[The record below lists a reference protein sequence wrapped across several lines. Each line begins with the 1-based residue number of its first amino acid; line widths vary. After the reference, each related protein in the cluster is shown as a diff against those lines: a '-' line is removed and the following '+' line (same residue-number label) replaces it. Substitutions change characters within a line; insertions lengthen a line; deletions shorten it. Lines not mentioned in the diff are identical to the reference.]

1 MRFVS
6 GLNILLGRAVLHSP
20 LSITTRYFTTMT
32 AIKPLIL
39 VDGSSYLYRAFHA
52 LPPLNTSKG
61 QPTGAIK
68 GVINMLRRLYKDYP
82 DSPIAVVFDAKGK
95 TFRDDIYD
103 QYKAQ
108 RPPMPDDLRS
118 QIEPINAIID
128 AMGLPR
134 LVIDGVEAD
143 DVIGT
148 LAAQAGKERPVLVS
162 TGDKDMAQL
171 VNEHVTLV
179 NTMTDTVMDVAGVKE
194 KFGIPPELIIDFLAL
209 MGDKVDNI
217 PGVAGV
223 GEKTALALIQALGGV
238 SSIYENI
245 DKVADLPIRGAKGV
259 AKKLADSHD
268 NALLSYTLATI
279 KCDVPLDVGVA
290 DLLPTA
296 PDNERLLSLFKE
308 FEFKTWVDELSREE
322 RGAAISAE
330 SGVGDS
336 ASGVSGLASTGVMAD
351 ELALTSDVAPQLDA
365 SAYQI
370 ILTQADFE
378 LWLDKLRGAKIFAF
392 DTETTS
398 LNYMQARVVGVSF
411 AVNAGEAAYLPFGHD
426 YLDVPDQLNEAD
438 VLAQL
443 KPLLEDPDRYK
454 VGQNLKYDANVLL
467 NHGITLRGI
476 HDDTMLASYVL
487 DSTGSRHDMDTL
499 ALKYLDH
506 TTIHFED
513 IAGKGAKQITFNQ
526 IALEQAGPYA
536 AEDAD
541 ITLRLYQA
549 LLPKIQQHEGLL
561 AVYRNIE
568 LPLVPVLS
576 RIERNGAYVDREL
589 LSKQS
594 HELGMKMQALEK
606 EAYELAGG
614 EFNLASPKQLGE
626 ILFERLQ
633 IPVTKKTP
641 KGAPSTAEEVLAE
654 LAHDYP
660 LPRVILEHR
669 GMAKLKSTYTDKL
682 PLQIDPKTGR
692 IHTSYHQAVA
702 ATGRLSSSD
711 PNLQNIP
718 IRSAEGRRIRQA
730 FIAPPGYVILA
741 ADYSQIELRIMAH
754 LSGDRG
760 LVDAFSR
767 GEDIHRATAAEV
779 FGVSTDEVSD
789 EQRRNAKAIN
799 FGLIYGMSAFGLARQ
814 LHLGRKEAQQYIDLY
829 FERYPGVLRYMD
841 ETRVLASEK
850 GYVETLFGRR
860 LHLPEINAR
869 NGMRRQ
875 AAERTAINAPMQG
888 TAADIIKRAMI
899 AVDQYLSSSAVDAKM
914 IMQVHD
920 ELVLEVAPADLETVQ
935 AEVVRLMMAAAEL
948 AVPLEV
954 GVGVGANW
962 DEAH

>member
-1 MRFVS
+1 
-6 GLNILLGRAVLHSP
+6 
-20 LSITTRYFTTMT
+20 MT

-68 GVINMLRRLYKDYP
+68 GVISMLRRLQKDYP

-95 TFRDDIYD
+95 TFRDDIYTL
-103 QYKAQ
+103 YKAQ

-118 QIEPINAIID
+118 QIEPINAIVD

-148 LAAQAGKERPVLVS
+148 LAAQAGQERPVLVS

-171 VNEHVTLV
+171 VNGHVTLV
-179 NTMTDTVMDVAGVKE
+179 NTMTDTVMDVAGVEE

-238 SSIYENI
+238 SSIYENL

-259 AKKLADSHD
+259 AKKLADSRE

-279 KCDVPLDVGVA
+279 KCDVPLDVGVPE
-290 DLLPTA
+290 LLPKA
-296 PDNERLLSLFKE
+296 PDSERLLALFKE
-308 FEFKTWVDELSREE
+308 YEFKTWVEELSRAE
-322 RGAAISAE
+322 RSDAIAA
-330 SGVGDS
+330 
-336 ASGVSGLASTGVMAD
+336 ASGQAEPSFAAD
-351 ELALTSDVAPQLDA
+351 SQAAAAAEPGSEVAPALADSSYQL
-365 SAYQI
+365 
-370 ILTQADFE
+370 ILSKADFE
-378 LWLDKLRGAKIFAF
+378 LWLAKLRGASIFAF

-411 AVNAGEAAYLPFGHD
+411 AVTAGEAAYLPFGHD
-426 YLDVPDQLNEAD
+426 YLDVPDQLDEAY
-438 VLAQL
+438 VLAEL
-443 KPLLEDPDRYK
+443 KPILEDSKVQK

-467 NHGITLRGI
+467 NHDITLRGI

-541 ITLRLYQA
+541 VTLRLYQA
-549 LLPKIQQHEGLL
+549 LLPRLEQQAGLL
-561 AVYRNIE
+561 AIYRDIE
-568 LPLVPVLS
+568 MPLVPVLS

-589 LSKQS
+589 LGKQS
-594 HELGMKMQALEK
+594 HELGIKMQALEK
-606 EAYELAGG
+606 QAYELAGG

-626 ILFERLQ
+626 ILFEGLQ

-641 KGAPSTAEEVLAE
+641 KGAPSTAEEVLVE

-660 LPRVILEHR
+660 LPKVILEHR

-682 PLQIDPKTGR
+682 PTLIDPKTGR

-760 LVDAFSR
+760 LIDAFSR

-779 FGVSTDEVSD
+779 FGVPPAEVSD

-841 ETRVLASEK
+841 ETRVLASEN
-850 GYVETLFGRR
+850 GYVETIFGRR

-888 TAADIIKRAMI
+888 SAADIIKRAMI
-899 AVDQYLSSSAVDAKM
+899 SVDQYLSSSAVDARM

-920 ELVLEVAPADLETVQ
+920 ELVLEVAAEVLEEVR

>member
-1 MRFVS
+1 
-6 GLNILLGRAVLHSP
+6 
-20 LSITTRYFTTMT
+20 MT
-32 AIKPLIL
+32 AIKPLVL

-52 LPPLNTSKG
+52 LPPLNTSTG

-68 GVINMLRRLYKDYP
+68 GVINMLRRLQKDYP

-95 TFRDDIYD
+95 TFRDDMYS

-118 QIEPINAIID
+118 QVEPINAIVD

-134 LVIDGVEAD
+134 LMIDGVEAD

-148 LAAQAGKERPVLVS
+148 LAAQAGRERPVLVS

-179 NTMTDTVMDVAGVKE
+179 NTMTDTVMDIAGVNE

-223 GEKTALALIQALGGV
+223 GEKTALALLQALG
-238 SSIYENI
+238 SLEDIYNNLE
-245 DKVADLPIRGAKGV
+245 KVPDLAIRGAKGI
-259 AKKLADSHD
+259 AKKLEDSRD
-268 NALLSYTLATI
+268 QAFLSYALATI
-279 KCDVPLDVGVA
+279 KCDVPLDVSVQ
-290 DLLPTA
+290 DLLPTE
-296 PDNERLLSLFKE
+296 PDNARLLSLFTE
-308 FEFKTWVDELSREE
+308 FEFKTWVQELSRHE
-322 RGAAISAE
+322 RAE
-330 SGVGDS
+330 SLAQSDLLGDDNIGANES
-336 ASGVSGLASTGVMAD
+336 VEA
-351 ELALTSDVAPQLDA
+351 APAFAGETDYQL
-365 SAYQI
+365 
-370 ILTQADFE
+370 ILTQSQFDD
-378 LWLDKLRGAKIFAF
+378 WLKRLEAAPLFAF

-411 AVNAGEAAYLPFGHD
+411 AIQAGQAAYLPFGHD
-426 YLDVPDQLNEAD
+426 YLDAPDQLDENA
-438 VLAQL
+438 VLAAL
-443 KPLLEDPDRYK
+443 KPLLEDAGK
-454 VGQNLKYDANVLL
+454 AKLGQNLKYDANVLA
-467 NHGITLRGI
+467 NHGIALRGI
-476 HDDTMLASYVL
+476 AEDTMLESYVL
-487 DSTGSRHDMDTL
+487 DSVGSRHDMDTL
-499 ALKYLDH
+499 ALKHLGH
-506 TTIHFED
+506 STIHFED

-541 ITLRLYQA
+541 ITLRLHQA
-549 LLPKIQQHEGLL
+549 MSPQLRACSSLMS
-561 AVYRNIE
+561 VYRDIE

-576 RIERNGAYVDREL
+576 RIERNGAFVSREL

-594 HELGMKMQALEK
+594 HELGLKMQALEK
-606 EAYELAGG
+606 EAYDLAGG
-614 EFNLASPKQLGE
+614 EFNLASPKQLSE
-626 ILFERLQ
+626 ILFERLS
-633 IPVTKKTP
+633 IPVIKKTP

-660 LPRVILEHR
+660 LPKVILEHR

-682 PLQIDPKTGR
+682 PLLIDPATGR

-760 LVDAFSR
+760 LIDAFSR
-767 GEDIHRATAAEV
+767 GEDIHKATAAEV
-779 FGVSTDEVSD
+779 FGVAVNKVSD
-789 EQRRNAKAIN
+789 DQRRNAKAIN

-829 FERYPGVLRYMD
+829 FERYPGVLRYME

-860 LHLPEINAR
+860 LYLPEINAS

-899 AVDQYLSSSAVDAKM
+899 AVDRYLSDSGVDARM

-920 ELVLEVAPADLETVQ
+920 ELVLEVAPDALDSVKSELVK
-935 AEVVRLMMAAAEL
+935 LMMAAGDL
-948 AVPLEV
+948 SVPLEV
-954 GVGVGANW
+954 GIGVGANW

>member
-1 MRFVS
+1 
-6 GLNILLGRAVLHSP
+6 
-20 LSITTRYFTTMT
+20 MT
-32 AIKPLIL
+32 AIKPLVL

-68 GVINMLRRLYKDYP
+68 GVINMLRRLQKDYP

-95 TFRDDIYD
+95 TFRDDMYP

-118 QIEPINAIID
+118 QIEPINAIVD

-134 LVIDGVEAD
+134 LVIEGVEAD

-148 LAAQAGKERPVLVS
+148 LAAQASGERPVLVS

-179 NTMTDTVMDVAGVKE
+179 NTMTDTVMDVAGVNT

-223 GEKTALALIQALGGV
+223 GEKTALALLQALGGLED
-238 SSIYENI
+238 IYQNL
-245 DKVADLPIRGAKGV
+245 DKVPDLAMRGAKGV
-259 AKKLADSHD
+259 AKKLTDQREQAF
-268 NALLSYTLATI
+268 LSYTLATI
-279 KCDVPLDVGVA
+279 KCDVPLDVSVPE
-290 DLLPTA
+290 LLPNS
-296 PDNERLLSLFKE
+296 PDKTRLLSLFTE
-308 FEFKTWVDELSREE
+308 FEFKTWVQELSRDE
-322 RGAAISAE
+322 RTELINE
-330 SGVGDS
+330 SK
-336 ASGVSGLASTGVMAD
+336 A
-351 ELALTSDVAPQLDA
+351 SDVPSDDALDA
-365 SAYQI
+365 VPAFTGTPDYQL
-370 ILTQADFE
+370 ILTQSQFTH
-378 LWLDKLRGAKIFAF
+378 WLDKLNNAPLFAF

-411 AVNAGEAAYLPFGHD
+411 AVNMGEAAYLPFGHD
-426 YLDVPDQLNEAD
+426 YLDAPDQLAEND
-438 VLAQL
+438 VLAAL
-443 KPLLEDPDRYK
+443 KPILEDHNK
-454 VGQNLKYDANVLL
+454 LKLGQNLKYDANVLA

-476 HDDTMLASYVL
+476 AEDTMLESYVL
-487 DSTGSRHDMDTL
+487 DSVGSRHDMDTL
-499 ALKYLDH
+499 ALKYLDRS
-506 TTIHFED
+506 TIHFED
-513 IAGKGAKQITFNQ
+513 IAGKGAKQLTFNQ
-526 IALEQAGPYA
+526 IALEEAAPYA

-541 ITLRLYQA
+541 VTLCLHHVMA
-549 LLPKIQQHEGLL
+549 AKLKASPSLMS
-561 AVYRNIE
+561 VYRDIE
-568 LPLVPVLS
+568 LPLVSVLS
-576 RIERNGAYVDREL
+576 RIERNGALVSREL
-589 LSKQS
+589 LGSQS
-594 HELGMKMQALEK
+594 HELGLKMQALEK
-606 EAYELAGG
+606 EAYDLAGG

-626 ILFERLQ
+626 ILFERLN
-633 IPVTKKTP
+633 IPVIKKTP
-641 KGAPSTAEEVLAE
+641 KGAPSTAEEVLVE

-660 LPRVILEHR
+660 LPKVILEHR

-682 PLQIDPKTGR
+682 PLLIDPKTGR

-730 FIAPPGYVILA
+730 FIAPSGYVILA

-754 LSGDRG
+754 LSEDQG
-760 LVDAFSR
+760 LIDAFAR

-779 FGVSTDEVSD
+779 FGVAVDEVSD

-814 LHLGRKEAQQYIDLY
+814 LHIGRKEAQEYIDLY

-841 ETRVLASEK
+841 ETRVLAAEK
-850 GYVETLFGRR
+850 GFVETLFGRR
-860 LHLPEINAR
+860 LYLPEINAS

-899 AVDQYLSSSAVDAKM
+899 SVDQYLSDSGIDAKL

-920 ELVLEVAPADLETVQ
+920 ELVLEVAPAALDEVK
-935 AEVVRLMMAAAEL
+935 AELSKLMMAAAKL

-954 GVGVGANW
+954 GMGTGANW

>member
-1 MRFVS
+1 
-6 GLNILLGRAVLHSP
+6 
-20 LSITTRYFTTMT
+20 MT
-32 AIKPLIL
+32 AIKPLVL

-52 LPPLNTSKG
+52 LPPLNTSTG

-68 GVINMLRRLYKDYP
+68 GVINMLRRLQKDYP

-95 TFRDDIYD
+95 TFRDDMYP

-118 QIEPINAIID
+118 QVEPINAIVD

-134 LVIDGVEAD
+134 LVIEGVEAD

-148 LAAQAGKERPVLVS
+148 LAAQAGKARPVLVS

-179 NTMTDTVMDVAGVKE
+179 NTMTDTVMDIAGVNE

-223 GEKTALALIQALGGV
+223 GEKTALALLQALG
-238 SSIYENI
+238 SLEDIYQNL
-245 DKVADLPIRGAKGV
+245 DKVPDLPIRGAKGI
-259 AKKLADSHD
+259 AKKLEDSREQ
-268 NALLSYTLATI
+268 AFLSYTLATI
-279 KCDVPLDVGVA
+279 KCDVPLDVSVP
-290 DLLPTA
+290 DLLPSE
-296 PDNERLLSLFKE
+296 PDNARLLSLFTE
-308 FEFKTWVDELSREE
+308 FEFKTWVQELSRTE
-322 RGAAISAE
+322 RAESLVQADLLGGDSDAAI
-330 SGVGDS
+330 
-336 ASGVSGLASTGVMAD
+336 
-351 ELALTSDVAPQLDA
+351 DVAEPVFTGEVDYQL
-365 SAYQI
+365 
-370 ILTQADFE
+370 ILTQAQLDE
-378 LWLDKLRGAKIFAF
+378 WLLKLNAAPLFAF

-411 AVNAGEAAYLPFGHD
+411 AVKAGQAAYLPFGHD
-426 YLDVPDQLNEAD
+426 YLDAPDQLNETA
-438 VLAQL
+438 VLAAL
-443 KPLLEDPDRYK
+443 KPLLEDASK
-454 VGQNLKYDANVLL
+454 LKLGQNLKYDANVLV

-476 HDDTMLASYVL
+476 AEDTMLESYVL
-487 DSTGSRHDMDTL
+487 DSVGSRHDMDTL

-506 TTIHFED
+506 STIHFED
-513 IAGKGAKQITFNQ
+513 IAGKGAKQLTFNQ

-541 ITLRLYQA
+541 ITLRLHQA
-549 LLPKIQQHEGLL
+549 MSPQLSASSTLMS
-561 AVYRNIE
+561 VYRDIE

-576 RIERNGAYVDREL
+576 RIERNGAFVSREL
-589 LSKQS
+589 LGKQS
-594 HELGMKMQALEK
+594 HELGLKMQTLEK

-626 ILFERLQ
+626 ILFERLN
-633 IPVTKKTP
+633 IPVIKKTP

-660 LPRVILEHR
+660 LPKVILEHR

-682 PLQIDPKTGR
+682 PLLIDPATGR

-718 IRSAEGRRIRQA
+718 IRSVEGRRIRQA
-730 FIAPPGYVILA
+730 FVAPPGYVILA

-754 LSGDRG
+754 LSEDRG
-760 LVDAFSR
+760 LIDAFAA
-767 GEDIHRATAAEV
+767 GEDIHKATAAEV
-779 FGVSTDEVSD
+779 FGVALDEVSD
-789 EQRRNAKAIN
+789 DQRRNAKAIN

-814 LHLGRKEAQQYIDLY
+814 LHIGRKEAQEYIDLY
-829 FERYPGVLRYMD
+829 FKRYPGVLRYMD

-860 LHLPEINAR
+860 LYLPEINAS

-899 AVDQYLSSSAVDAKM
+899 SVDRYLSDSGVDAKM

-920 ELVLEVAPADLETVQ
+920 ELVLEVSPAALDTVTK
-935 AEVVRLMMAAAEL
+935 EVVALMMAAADL
-948 AVPLEV
+948 SVPLEV
-954 GVGVGANW
+954 GIGTGDNW

>member
-1 MRFVS
+1 
-6 GLNILLGRAVLHSP
+6 
-20 LSITTRYFTTMT
+20 MT

-68 GVINMLRRLYKDYP
+68 GVISMLRRLQKDYP

-95 TFRDDIYD
+95 TFRDDIYSL
-103 QYKAQ
+103 YKAQ

-118 QIEPINAIID
+118 QIEPINAIVD

-148 LAAQAGKERPVLVS
+148 LAAQAGQERPVLVS

-171 VNEHVTLV
+171 VNSHVTLV
-179 NTMTDTVMDVAGVKE
+179 NTMTDTVMDVAGVEE
-194 KFGIPPELIIDFLAL
+194 KFGIPPELIVDFLAL

-259 AKKLADSHD
+259 AKKLADSRD

-279 KCDVPLDVGVA
+279 KCDVPLNVGVPE
-290 DLLPTA
+290 LLPTA
-296 PDNERLLSLFKE
+296 PDNERLLTLFKE
-308 FEFKTWVDELSREE
+308 YEFKTWVEELSRAE
-322 RGAAISAE
+322 RSDAIAAASDQAE
-330 SGVGDS
+330 PSFALQQQQTDS
-336 ASGVSGLASTGVMAD
+336 QAAAAAEPSL
-351 ELALTSDVAPQLDA
+351 EVAPAPPLADSSYQL
-365 SAYQI
+365 
-370 ILTQADFE
+370 ILSKTDFD
-378 LWLDKLRGAKIFAF
+378 LWLLKLRGASIFAF

-411 AVNAGEAAYLPFGHD
+411 AVTAGEAAYLPFGHD
-426 YLDVPDQLNEAD
+426 YLDVPDQLDEAY
-438 VLAQL
+438 VLAEL
-443 KPLLEDPDRYK
+443 KPLLEDPDVKK

-467 NHGITLRGI
+467 NHGISLRGI

-513 IAGKGAKQITFNQ
+513 IAGKGAKQVTFNQ

-541 ITLRLYQA
+541 VTLRLYQV
-549 LLPKIQQHEGLL
+549 LLPKLEQHAGLL

-568 LPLVPVLS
+568 VPLVPVLS
-576 RIERNGAYVDREL
+576 RIERNGAYVDRDL
-589 LSKQS
+589 LGKQS
-594 HELGMKMQALEK
+594 HELGLKMQALELQ
-606 EAYELAGG
+606 AYELAGG

-641 KGAPSTAEEVLAE
+641 KGAPSTAEEVLVE

-660 LPRVILEHR
+660 LPKVILEHR

-682 PLQIDPKTGR
+682 PTLIDPKTGR

-760 LVDAFSR
+760 LIDAFSR

-779 FGVSTDEVSD
+779 FGVSPAEVSD

-841 ETRVLASEK
+841 ETRVLASEN

-888 TAADIIKRAMI
+888 SAADIIKRAMI
-899 AVDQYLSSSAVDAKM
+899 SVDQYLSSSAVDARM

-920 ELVLEVAPADLETVQ
+920 ELVLEVAPAVLEVVQ
-935 AEVVRLMMAAAEL
+935 AEVVRLMMAAAAL